1 MSKLNFME
9 LNEPDIK
16 LVHRGSMALSD
27 LETLSLILSG
37 VDPAE
42 KANRLL
48 NACEYDF
55 SELSRYSYT
64 DLINYGLSHLQA
76 VRLIAMIEFS
86 KRKAIQQTRERKV
99 IRRSRDAYEILSP
112 LLSDLDHE
120 EFFVLFLNR
129 SNKVIKYERISQ
141 GGMAGTVTDVKI
153 ILRKALEN
161 KASSLILC
169 HNHPSHNNNPSDADI
184 SITRKIKEASAL
196 MDIQTLDH
204 IIICGKDFYSFAD
217 NGQI

>member
-1 MSKLNFME
+1 MSKLNFMQ
-9 LNEPDIK
+9 LNEPSIK
-16 LVHRGSMALSD
+16 LVHSGTGALSD
-27 LETLSLILSG
+27 LETLSLILAG
-37 VDPAE
+37 VDPQI
-42 KANRLL
+42 KASRLL

-86 KRKAIQQTRERKV
+86 KRKGMQEAKQKQV
-99 IRRSRDAYEILSP
+99 IKCSRDAFEILSP

-120 EFFVLFLNR
+120 QFYVIFLNR
-129 SNKVIKYERISQ
+129 ANKVIKYERVSQ
-141 GGMAGTVTDVKI
+141 GGTSGTVTDVKI

-161 KASSLILC
+161 KASGLILC
-169 HNHPSHNNNPSDADI
+169 HNHPSNNHSPSDADI

-204 IIICGKDFYSFAD
+204 IIICGKEFHSFAD
-217 NGQI
+217 NGRI

>member
-1 MSKLNFME
+1 MSKLTFME
-9 LNEPDIK
+9 LNEPSVK
-16 LVHRGSMALSD
+16 LAQSGPAFLSD

-42 KANRLL
+42 KAGRLL
-48 NACEYDF
+48 QACEYDY

-64 DLINYGLSHLQA
+64 ELINFGLSHLQA

-86 KRKAIQQTRERKV
+86 RRKSIQQATERKV
-99 IRRSRDAYEILSP
+99 IKCSRDAYEILSP

-120 EFFVLFLNR
+120 QFFVLYLNR
-129 SNKVIKYERISQ
+129 ANKVIKYERISQ

-153 ILRKALEN
+153 ILRKGLEN
-161 KASSLILC
+161 KANGLILF
-169 HNHPSHNNNPSDADI
+169 HNHPSGNLNPSESD
-184 SITRKIKEASAL
+184 SLITKKIKEASAL

-204 IIICGKDFYSFAD
+204 IIISGKDFYSFAD
-217 NGQI
+217 NGLI